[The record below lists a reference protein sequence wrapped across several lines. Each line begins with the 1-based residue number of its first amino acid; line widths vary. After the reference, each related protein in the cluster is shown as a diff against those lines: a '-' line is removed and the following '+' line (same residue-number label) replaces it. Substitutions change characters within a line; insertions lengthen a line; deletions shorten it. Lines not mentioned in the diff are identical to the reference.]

1 MDWTPLSLHHKP
13 AIQDAFGRHPVRLSD
28 YTFTNLWMWN
38 DLRHYQVAC
47 IDGFLCIKFDDHG
60 KRKYLYPIGQ
70 GQRPN
75 LIHQLANEAKAD
87 FCMRAIPEN
96 ASEELKTLPW
106 QLVPEFEHF
115 DYIYSYQDLMELA
128 GNRYQSKRNF
138 IHQFESHYQFQYQEI
153 TPELVPQIIE
163 MENQWFEEHAPASEN
178 LINEHQG
185 ALKVLNDLDLL
196 NVLGGVL
203 IVDNHVAAYTIAEY
217 MSCQML
223 VVHIEKA
230 LQAYKGAYPTI
241 NQQLLQ
247 HLCKV
252 AFVNRE
258 EDLGL
263 INLAKVKRSYHP
275 VFLEK
280 SYQLCSKTLP

>member
-1 MDWTPLSLHHKP
+1 MDWTPLSLDHKLLIENTFNSYP
-13 AIQDAFGRHPVRLSD
+13 IRLAD

-38 DLRHYQVAC
+38 DLRHYQVAR
-47 IDGFLCIKFDDHG
+47 IDDFLCIRFNDQG
-60 KRKYLYPIGQ
+60 KQKYLYPVGK
-70 GQRPN
+70 GPQRAI
-75 LIHQLANEAKAD
+75 IHQLAGESKTD

-106 QLVPEFEHF
+106 QLTPEFEHF
-115 DYIYSYQDLMELA
+115 NYIYSYQDLLELI

-138 IHQFESHYQFQYQEI
+138 IHQFENKYPFHYQEI

-163 MENQWFEEHAPASEN
+163 MENQWFKEHALHEH
-178 LINEHQG
+178 LVHEHQG
-185 ALKVLNDLDLL
+185 ALRVLNHLDKL
-196 NVLGGVL
+196 NILGGAL
-203 IVDNHVAAYTIAEY
+203 IVNDQVAAYTIAEY

-230 LQAYKGAYPTI
+230 LQTYKGAYSTI

-252 AFVNRE
+252 TFVNRE

-263 INLAKVKRSYHP
+263 INLAKVKQSYHP

-280 SYQLCSKTLP
+280 SYQLRG